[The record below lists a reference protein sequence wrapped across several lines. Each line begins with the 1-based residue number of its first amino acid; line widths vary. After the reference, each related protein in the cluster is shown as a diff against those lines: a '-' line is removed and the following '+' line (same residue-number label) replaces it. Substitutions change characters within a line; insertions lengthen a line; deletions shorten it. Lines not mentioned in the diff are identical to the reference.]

1 MILNLADVAP
11 FNQIILNPDNESF
24 SIGGGFSTR
33 KKKKMHEKVF
43 QDQDV
48 EIILRHWRQLMR
60 LGLQILCSESSAL

>member
-24 SIGGGFSTR
+24 SRWWILN

>member
-24 SIGGGFSTR
+24 SRWWWILN

-43 QDQDV
+43 HDQDV

-60 LGLQILCSESSAL
+60 LGLQILCSESRAL

>member
-24 SIGGGFSTR
+24 SRWWILNK